1 MSMQNVL
8 RAGRRPVAIAAIAG
22 LAVSGLSGVLPSA
35 QAAAHALHT
44 TGTVYLSEGSNS
56 ISYDFAE
63 APNGAVFYSRGADV
77 YVVKGTSA
85 PVQVVQAT
93 GNVLASGRRVSST
106 RLPRYW

>member
-1 MSMQNVL
+1 MPRMSMPNVL
-8 RAGRRPVAIAAIAG
+8 RAARRAAGFVAIVARAA
-22 LAVSGLSGVLPSA
+22 SGLSGVLPSA

-44 TGTVYLSEGSNS
+44 TGSVYLGEGSNS

-85 PVQVVQAT
+85 PALAVQA
-93 GNVLASGRRVSST
+93 GGRVVALAANSGE
-106 RLPRYW
+106 RL